1 MGIRT
6 PLSKIPL
13 LGPLLFCES
22 FAINKEIIKKIKQTR
37 YSRYIYQNEL
47 DRACF
52 QHDLVYGDAK
62 SLNKRTI
69 TDKYCVINHLVVLK
83 IQNLMDANVD

>member
-1 MGIRT
+1 MWNSRKSKFSKWQDTKGLLSGLWVRT

-37 YSRYIYQNEL
+37 DSRHIYQNEL
-47 DRACF
+47 DRVCF
-52 QHDLVYGDAK
+52 QHDVVYGDIK
-62 SLNKRTI
+62 
-69 TDKYCVINHLVVLK
+69 V
-83 IQNLMDANVD
+83 

>member
-1 MGIRT
+1 M
-6 PLSKIPL
+6 

-37 YSRYIYQNEL
+37 DSRYIYQSEL

-52 QHDLVYGDAK
+52 QHDVVYGDAK
-62 SLNKRTI
+62 SLNERRI

-83 IQNLMDANVD
+83 MQNLMDANVD

>member
-1 MGIRT
+1 M
-6 PLSKIPL
+6 

-37 YSRYIYQNEL
+37 DSRYIYQSEL

-52 QHDLVYGDAK
+52 QHDVVYGDAK
-62 SLNKRTI
+62 SLNERRI

>member
-1 MGIRT
+1 M
-6 PLSKIPL
+6 

-37 YSRYIYQNEL
+37 DSRYIYQSEL

-52 QHDLVYGDAK
+52 QPDVVYGDAK
-62 SLNKRTI
+62 SLNERRI